1 MRHDIR
7 SLAVVGLMVTLA
19 MASSSAS
26 GQQPVEAAPTDASPR
41 VFADSR
47 LIVRDR
53 ISIEVVGHGSD
64 IVMIPGLASSRET
77 WRAIAERL
85 RANYRLHLVQ
95 VAGFAGEPVRGNAAG
110 EFFAPVVADIAAYLA
125 TLGKPAMVMGH
136 SLGGT
141 FGLDLAQRH
150 PELVSRLLVVDAL
163 PFFGVVMAGP
173 AATVD
178 IVRPMVEAMGS
189 VPSTRTSEAQTRTIM
204 AQMASASVDV
214 DRIAGWSRLSDPAVV
229 GKAMLED
236 MLADLRPGLAAIRM
250 PVTVLFETPLAPLMT
265 AGYATLPDSKLI
277 EVPEARHFIM
287 YDQPARFAAE
297 VDAFLKRR

>member
-1 MRHDIR
+1 MRHHIR
-7 SLAVVGLMVTLA
+7 GLAVVGLMVTPA
-19 MASSSAS
+19 MASSSVL

-53 ISIEVVGHGSD
+53 ISIEVVGRGPD

-77 WRAIAERL
+77 WRATAERL

-95 VAGFAGEPVRGNAAG
+95 VAGFAGEPVRGNATG

-125 TLGKPAMVMGH
+125 TLGKPATVMGH

-141 FGLDLAQRH
+141 FGLDLLQRH
-150 PELVSRLLVVDAL
+150 PKLVSRLLVVDAL

-178 IVRPMVEAMGS
+178 TVRPMVEAMS
-189 VPSTRTSEAQTRTIM
+189 RAPATRMSDAQTRTMM
-204 AQMASASVDV
+204 AQMATAPVDV
-214 DRIAGWSRLSDPAVV
+214 DRISGWSRLSDPAVV
-229 GKAMLED
+229 SKAMRED
-236 MLADLRPGLAAIRM
+236 MLADLRPGLRAVRA
-250 PVTVLFETPLAPLMT
+250 PVTVLYETPLTPLMI
-265 AGYATLPDSKLI
+265 AGYASLQGSTLV
-277 EVPEARHFIM
+277 EVPQAKHFIM
-287 YDQPARFAAE
+287 YDQPARFEAE
-297 VDAFLKRR
+297 VDDFLKRD